1 MLPLAR
7 EGTPIVRDEIRPF
20 ARAARPVHHGTS
32 AIRPRGSPRLRRTS
46 RKSLLGLNRLF
57 DIGAYNPE
65 GAEEI
70 SDACENGGTCTPD
83 ERARNE
89 GYLYWLAWVAQN
101 TNSVFSTSDA
111 QGPFRRA
118 SLGGVSCG
126 TLQSVLGQTGVPEP
140 VVGLIAGTPT
150 VDGLFQTLGACAS

>member
-1 MLPLAR
+1 L
-7 EGTPIVRDEIRPF
+7 TK
-20 ARAARPVHHGTS
+20 AAPDFS
-32 AIRPRGSPRLRRTS
+32 KA
-46 RKSLLGLNRLF
+46 LLGLNRFF
-57 DIGAYNPE
+57 DIGAYNPGGSE
-65 GAEEI
+65 GI

-89 GYLYWLAWVAQN
+89 GYMYWLAWVAQN
-101 TNSVFSTSDA
+101 TVSVFSTADA

-126 TLQSVLGQTGVPEP
+126 TLQNVLGQTGVPSP
-140 VVGLIAGTPT
+140 IVGLIAGTPT